1 MYDLL
6 CKFENLVILKTMM
19 DMIDC
24 NFLDTVNLQQIADV
38 ADELNVHLDYQV
50 DFDDIYD
57 SEYDKL
63 YDIYIKWFDDI
74 NNMYLDVKNGL
85 LKLI

>member
-1 MYDLL
+1 MYELLRQFEDL
-6 CKFENLVILKTMM
+6 VVLKTMM

-24 NFLDTVNLQQIADV
+24 NFIDTVNLQQIADV
-38 ADELNVHLDYQV
+38 ADELDVHLDYQI
-50 DFDDIYD
+50 DFDNIND
-57 SEYDKL
+57 SEYDEL

-74 NNMYLDVKNGL
+74 NNMYLNVKNGL